1 MGMSSSSGSSAEDV
15 EEDDDYSA
23 LQIKGIEEK
32 KEGFHGY
39 HPWYDG
45 YEGSTHMGVE
55 WRSPYERKVPEA
67 FTGEQRDTFTAK
79 MIEQFALEGRA
90 MMRRP
95 ESQTENS
102 P

>member
-39 HPWYDG
+39 HP
-45 YEGSTHMGVE
+45 
-55 WRSPYERKVPEA
+55 
-67 FTGEQRDTFTAK
+67 
-79 MIEQFALEGRA
+79 
-90 MMRRP
+90 
-95 ESQTENS
+95 
-102 P
+102 